1 MSCRSK
7 VTKHLCKQYET
18 LSQAEDDLEIDYVF
32 TDDILR
38 DSKESTPISKSQTIS
53 HLESLSPIF
62 QCSPVGQTS
71 SNIGDSV
78 QNLLKSFKCAMSAGL
93 KKQLIN
99 DLFKLYII
107 DIWGNEFCS
116 FVEHDFLEISLNAM
130 NTLKR
135 ANKFNLV
142 LLLSK
147 CFFTSNQDSQP
158 RMPLD
163 RMPFGLIDYNIR
175 FFACNAIQSVHAEK
189 HYTSWIETMFSHFGH
204 KWLSLFRG
212 PAWHYETQPG
222 MESSGEPI
230 PLLDTSKVSSN
241 SPCGTPSTSNASV
254 LEPAAQTCESSP
266 VSDETSMS
274 SPSIM
279 PVETPSTTS
288 IIEHAIL
295 DSGIQ
300 ADITDEM
307 HLYLCNSNGN
317 EQSNS
322 EGANLIQMAL
332 ESSGINLLHLP
343 VACKSKRRS
352 SVSHLWTQL
361 TLSETEEI
369 MDGNVSPR
377 QMEHHHHIAPNA
389 CTRRSC
395 NSGLY
400 DPMKVYVKKSEY
412 VYKNNEF
419 CFSIKVERN

>member
-78 QNLLKSFKCAMSAGL
+78 QNLLKSFKCAMSARL

-99 DLFKLYII
+99 YLFKLYIV

-212 PAWHYETQPG
+212 PAWQYETQPG

-332 ESSGINLLHLP
+332 ESSGINLLNLP